1 MDIVCVSSV
10 DWEPLWTR
18 KQQIMS
24 RLPAEHRILYVEPPI
39 SFLSPYKD
47 PGVAFKKER
56 AKEGLRPLN
65 HHTWL
70 LSPPVIWPLGS
81 QVAGINA
88 INQRKVARSIRAAMK
103 ELGFK
108 NPVLWTYLHTS
119 CDLVGKLGESFVI
132 YDCVDE
138 HSAYEGFNP
147 RLVQAMERRLMERCD
162 IVFCTARGLYESKKR
177 FCREIYL
184 SPNAADVGHFRKADL
199 VETPLAPELEDLPGP
214 VLGFVGAIK
223 EWIDLDLMAALADA
237 FHRGSVVMVGPVGAN
252 IDVSMLEKRPNVHLL
267 GRRDREQLPAYIKG
281 FDVCLN
287 PFRQNTLTS
296 TVSPLKFYEYLAS
309 GKPIASVPMPEIM
322 DFAGLVEF
330 GSGTEGFI
338 PAVQQ
343 ALQDTEEK
351 KQARLE
357 RAGENSWESRA
368 EFMMEKIQDCMQPA
382 CSMQPG
388 YSGYYKQ

>member
-1 MDIVCVSSV
+1 MPLMWDISV
-10 DWEPLWTR
+10 
-18 KQQIMS
+18 KQTWW
-24 RLPAEHRILYVEPPI
+24 RRHWHR
-39 SFLSPYKD
+39 S
-47 PGVAFKKER
+47 
-56 AKEGLRPLN
+56 LR
-65 HHTWL
+65 
-70 LSPPVIWPLGS
+70 I
-81 QVAGINA
+81 
-88 INQRKVARSIRAAMK
+88 
-103 ELGFK
+103 
-108 NPVLWTYLHTS
+108 
-119 CDLVGKLGESFVI
+119 CLVG
-132 YDCVDE
+132 
-138 HSAYEGFNP
+138 
-147 RLVQAMERRLMERCD
+147 
-162 IVFCTARGLYESKKR
+162 TGL
-177 FCREIYL
+177 C
-184 SPNAADVGHFRKADL
+184 
-199 VETPLAPELEDLPGP
+199 
-214 VLGFVGAIK
+214 GAIK
-223 EWIDLDLMAALADA
+223 EWIDLDLMVALADA
-237 FHRGSVVMVGPVGAN
+237 FPGGSVVMVGPVGAN

-338 PAVQQ
+338 QAVTGPAGYGG
-343 ALQDTEEK
+343 E